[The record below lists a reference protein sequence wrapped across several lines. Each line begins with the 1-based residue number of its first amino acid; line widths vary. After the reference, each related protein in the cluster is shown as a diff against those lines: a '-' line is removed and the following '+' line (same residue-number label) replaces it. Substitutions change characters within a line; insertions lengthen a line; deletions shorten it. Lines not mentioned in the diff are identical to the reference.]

1 MTNQY
6 YVIQV
11 SYGGVILT
19 IEQERLNLRVPKSMY
34 ESINA
39 FSINKGISVSEA
51 SRKLISKA
59 LIMEKTKED
68 MDFIRSNIRAELE
81 NYLKPQ
87 VERIIKCVIKGGIA
101 SSAGYYLN
109 AKAIS
114 SFVPEH
120 LQAEY
125 ESALMESKKLGVAH
139 MQVRDRKVDEF
150 MAESEEKLD
159 KKI

>member
-1 MTNQY
+1 MKSKETKK
-6 YVIQV
+6 V
-11 SYGGVILT
+11 SFLLPMNT
-19 IEQERLNLRVPKSMY
+19 FNSIEELSAKRLITPSELIREY
-34 ESINA
+34 
-39 FSINKGISVSEA
+39 INKGLSVDA
-51 SRKLISKA
+51 TLA
-59 LIMEKTKED
+59 DLD
-68 MDFIRSNIRAELE
+68 NIRSNIRAELE
-81 NYLKPQ
+81 SYLKPQ

-114 SFVPEH
+114 CFVPEH
-120 LQAEY
+120 LQSEY

-150 MAESEEKLD
+150 MKESEDKLD